1 MSIPADLVKPPYTPA
16 KIEEILREITR
27 LDPSKQSEVLAG
39 LSLIIDRQE
48 ASREIY
54 LLGIKGELTGIG
66 RKYIDKLPLSLC
78 PQIFKSSLI
87 SLLVEKVKRPIPVA
101 SLEDSLRRIHGY
113 MTYMNPLTILYVLW
127 KNPEAAKNYFTEII
141 SKNILTDLANPDL
154 RYTVIYRDI
163 LVALSPTL
171 SLDLLRKY
179 YEPAGIPDEALEAAE
194 EIREKNLDEL
204 LVLALRSYLRI
215 LVSITQILRSAA
227 KAENYLENM
236 KLETSGLLKYRE
248 ILGKLVKTSKNLM
261 QTSIDTLTVRP
272 EEKTA
277 EALAEI
283 VDAALKR
290 ASGTEDYRIALN
302 LLLEASLAPP
312 DLVEGLEPILRKIS
326 GQLKAFDKGELSKLC
341 SSRNGRLLVERLSRH
356 GDKKWVSELGVDW
369 ADLCRG

>member
-1 MSIPADLVKPPYTPA
+1 MSIPADLLKLPYTPT

-27 LDPSKQSEVLAG
+27 LDPNKQSEVLAG

-54 LLGIKGELTGIG
+54 LLGIKGKLTGIG

-179 YEPAGIPDEALEAAE
+179 YKPAGIPDEALEAAE

-261 QTSIDTLTVRP
+261 QTSMDTLTIRP

-283 VDAALKR
+283 VDTALRR
-290 ASGTEDYRIALN
+290 AGDTEDYRIALN
-302 LLLEASLAPP
+302 LLLEASLTPLE
-312 DLVEGLEPILRKIS
+312 LVEGLEPILRKIS
-326 GQLKAFDKGELSKLC
+326 EQLKTIDKRILSKLC
-341 SSRNGRLLVERLSRH
+341 SSRKGKLLIERLSKH
-356 GDKKWVSELGVDW
+356 SDKKFILDLGVNW
-369 ADLCRG
+369 AKLC